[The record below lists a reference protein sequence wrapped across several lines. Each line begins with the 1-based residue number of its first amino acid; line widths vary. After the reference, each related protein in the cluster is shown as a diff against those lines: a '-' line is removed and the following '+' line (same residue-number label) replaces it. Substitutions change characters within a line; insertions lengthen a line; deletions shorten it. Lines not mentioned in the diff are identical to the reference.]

1 MSNIEP
7 FKDLE
12 QDVKKI
18 PIEFAIQERN
28 LGRKD
33 AFIPVFVWLQWYGR
47 VAVDVHMYMGGG
59 FTL

>member
-33 AFIPVFVWLQWYGR
+33 AFIPVFV
-47 VAVDVHMYMGGG
+47 
-59 FTL
+59 